1 MIERLGRYRIEG
13 LIAEGGMSTVYRAVH
28 SGTDAAA
35 ALKVLKPEVTR
46 DADLKGSMWGGME
59 GEIHHEFNHRN
70 VVRTYEFGRDGD
82 HYFIAMEFIP
92 GRRLDQYMDD
102 ATLSAEEKGTIVGQ
116 ILSGAHYIH
125 QQHVIH
131 RDLCPKNILVV
142 DDGGLLSA
150 KIIDFGVAIP
160 FKLAREIHERGL
172 RDRAGTSGYMSP
184 EQARGDLNDERTDV
198 YGLGAT
204 LYRMETGKR
213 PFRDYSSGH
222 SGGDEAA
229 YRFGVMV
236 TVSQFKLIPPS
247 GINPAVSPELEAV
260 IMKAMEKDPDRRYQ
274 SVQHILRDLRAIGY
288 VPKGFSPERRQGRRR
303 PGGATAVAYRL
314 PGRSGLVR
322 RKGRVRDHGGEFV
335 SFHTSKDPPRM
346 GDSITVTLDRGTFQ
360 GLVTRVHPTSSGYDV
375 VVELRGS

>member
-1 MIERLGRYRIEG
+1 MIEKLGKYRIEG
-13 LIAEGGMSTVYRAVH
+13 IIAEGGMSTVYRAVH
-28 SGTDAAA
+28 TGTDAAA
-35 ALKVLKPEVTR
+35 ALKVLKPEVTAN
-46 DADLKGSMWGGME
+46 ADLQGSMWGGME

-82 HYFIAMEFIP
+82 YYFIAMEFIP
-92 GRRLDQYMDD
+92 GRRLDQYMDK
-102 ATLSAEEKGTIVGQ
+102 ASLSAEDKGTIVGQ
-116 ILSGAHYIH
+116 ILSGARYIH

-131 RDLCPKNILVV
+131 RDICPKNILVV
-142 DDGGLLSA
+142 DDGGPLSA

-160 FKLAREIHERGL
+160 LKVAREIHERGL

-222 SGGDEAA
+222 SGGDQAA

-236 TVSQFKLIPPS
+236 TVSQFNLIPPS
-247 GINPAVSPELEAV
+247 GINPGISPELEAV
-260 IMKAMEKDPDRRYQ
+260 IMKAMEKDPDKRYQ
-274 SVQHILRDLRAIGY
+274 SVQHILMDLRAIGY
-288 VPKGFSPERRQGRRR
+288 VPKDFSPERRQGRRR
-303 PGGATAVAYRL
+303 PGGATEVGYRL

-322 RKGRVRDHGGEFV
+322 RKGHVRDHGGEFV
-335 SFHTSKDPPRM
+335 SFHTPKDPPRL
-346 GDSITVTLDRGTFQ
+346 GDTITVTLDRGTFR
-360 GLVTRVHPTSSGYDV
+360 GLVRRVHPTSSGYDV
-375 VVELRGS
+375 VVELSES